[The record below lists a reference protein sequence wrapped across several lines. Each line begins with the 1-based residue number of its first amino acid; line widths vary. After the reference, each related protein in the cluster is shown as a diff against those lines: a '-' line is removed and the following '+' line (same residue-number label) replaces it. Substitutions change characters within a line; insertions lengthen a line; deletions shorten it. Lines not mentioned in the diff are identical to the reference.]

1 MRALRQ
7 PVWELSG
14 GNQQKVLL
22 ASRLAARPAALVLQ
36 EPTRGVDVGARLQI
50 HRFLRE
56 IARTG
61 AGVLLVTSDVEE
73 AVTVSD
79 RLLIMRDGAVVDE
92 LVGPSKTQG
101 QALRSAAR
109 SVA

>member
-1 MRALRQ
+1 
-7 PVWELSG
+7 
-14 GNQQKVLL
+14 
-22 ASRLAARPAALVLQ
+22 
-36 EPTRGVDVGARLQI
+36 VGARLEI
-50 HRFLRE
+50 HKLLRE
-56 IARTG
+56 IASQGT
-61 AGVLLVTSDVEE
+61 AILLVTSDVEE

>member
-1 MRALRQ
+1 
-7 PVWELSG
+7 
-14 GNQQKVLL
+14 VLL
-22 ASRLAARPAALVLQ
+22 ASRLAARPHVLILQ
-36 EPTRGVDVGARLQI
+36 EPTRGVDVGARLEI
-50 HRFLRE
+50 HKLLRE
-56 IARTG
+56 IASRGT
-61 AGVLLVTSDVEE
+61 AILLVTSDVEE